1 MSTRP
6 TVAVLGSGEMATTC
20 VRRGIGVGEG
30 FRLGEGLGFGAGVGE
45 GLGFGEEPLGLGAP
59 GAVEVGLGPGAP
71 GAVEL
76 GGGASP
82 AVGVLDVLLDAS
94 PDRD

>member
-1 MSTRP
+1 
-6 TVAVLGSGEMATTC
+6 MATTC